1 MIQVKKGTRC
11 LTVTRGAFENF
22 YKHLGYTLVG
32 VDESHEKSEQEFTHQ
47 QEDSQHPGNPTQQET
62 DEEGSD
68 GTKDEDED
76 QEDDDEDVI
85 DLSEIPL
92 GELSH
97 SQLFEYADQLG
108 LEYEGTPGAEALRAL
123 IRKHLT

>member
-1 MIQVKKGTRC
+1 MIQVKKGNHC

-22 YKHLGYTLVG
+22 YKQLGYELVG
-32 VDESHEKSEQEFTHQ
+32 VDESHENSGQEFTHQ
-47 QEDSQHPGNPTQQET
+47 QEDSQQPGNPTQQET
-62 DEEGSD
+62 DEEDSVEPED
-68 GTKDEDED
+68 GDEE
-76 QEDDDEDVI
+76 QDDDENDI